1 MSEKHLY
8 EKHLAEK
15 LQQVPPPPDMQTHW
29 QEMKALLDEEMP
41 RGGYFG
47 RNGRW
52 WRLGV
57 IAGILLI
64 GGWLTG
70 TSIQSD
76 DSDQRATV
84 AQTPTVAPGKT
95 GQSSGQ
101 APARR
106 SQQPAGDNGFG
117 QPNAAMPEVRP
128 ATDNQQP
135 VDASQASAG
144 TDQTRRAA
152 MDAPQGNV
160 SAAMPA
166 PGNRS
171 SRRADQYS
179 VIAGNATGDKTNKPY
194 QSNGKNASA
203 GSNPVNN
210 TEHTQNKIHADGSTV
225 HNTTNVNNNQA
236 GFTPGNRDASLAY
249 SPVKVHADLTEE
261 NPSPADHIQTNFSAF
276 DLKVANTGK
285 SRSSRANRSRAAGS
299 FSIGFSLPLAFPLG
313 DQKALGYNFSAGANT
328 ISDYIPAPH
337 LQYHFN
343 DKTYLQ
349 TEVQVMA
356 PQFIRPILLYQHKT
370 PQSGNAYIYQSI
382 YAKKLYYFNL
392 PVGIHYSPFS
402 GFYLGTGLQFSSLL
416 SGVAL
421 YEETRRTA
429 GGQQTALLSE
439 RYARFGGD
447 SLSHRMNPSEV
458 RLLLE
463 VNYYFNRFTVGLRY
477 NQAFNNYV
485 SFQIDPSSP
494 YTFDKNKALQ
504 FYLRY
509 NLWEDLKRKP
519 QAKGLLSSK

>member
-15 LQQVPPPPDMQTHW
+15 LQQVPPPPDMQQHW

-47 RNGRW
+47 RNRRW
-52 WRLGV
+52 WRLG
-57 IAGILLI
+57 ILAGILLI

-70 TSIQSD
+70 TRLQFND
-76 DSDQRATV
+76 NAQETTV
-84 AQTPTVAPGKT
+84 AQTPAPVPANDQQASMQTT
-95 GQSSGQ
+95 GAQL
-101 APARR
+101 
-106 SQQPAGDNGFG
+106 QQPAGMNGVAQTNPEMERG
-117 QPNAAMPEVRP
+117 QLARDGRKVAGP
-128 ATDNQQP
+128 AN
-135 VDASQASAG
+135 VGAG
-144 TDQTRRAA
+144 TDNTGRFSTG
-152 MDAPQGNV
+152 PQHSNA
-160 SAAMPA
+160 SPAMPLA
-166 PGNRS
+166 GTKSGSRYLNRS
-171 SRRADQYS
+171 AD
-179 VIAGNATGDKTNKPY
+179 NKLAA
-194 QSNGKNASA
+194 NNKASA
-203 GSNPVNN
+203 PDKPGIRNTGGSNIPVNN
-210 TEHTQNKIHADGSTV
+210 IEHTQNTIHADGSTV
-225 HNTTNVNNNQA
+225 HDQFKVNSNKTGIA
-236 GFTPGNRDASLAY
+236 ITDRDALTY
-249 SPVKVHADLTEE
+249 SPVKAGINITGDA
-261 NPSPADHIQTNFSAF
+261 PSPADRIQTDFSAP
-276 DLKVANTGK
+276 DLKVARTRNSK
-285 SRSSRANRSRAAGS
+285 ASRAHRSRTAGS
-299 FSIGFSLPLAFPLG
+299 FSIGLSLPLAFPLG

-356 PQFIRPILLYQHKT
+356 PQFIRPILLYQQKT
-370 PQSGNAYIYQSI
+370 PQSGNSYIYNSI

-392 PVGIHYSPFS
+392 PVGIHYSPFN

-421 YEETRRTA
+421 YEETRRTVS
-429 GGQQTALLSE
+429 GQQTALLRE

-447 SLSHRMNPSEV
+447 SLSHRMNPSEL

-485 SFQIDPSSP
+485 SFQVDPASP
-494 YTFDKNKALQ
+494 YTFDKNKALL

-509 NLWEDLKRKP
+509 NLWENLKRNS